1 MLFLAGWRTEDLL
14 LQLLSSD
21 SGLDD
26 TIQVLFNVILLLD
39 GGNKPF
45 SLRSARLV
53 RLQTLLRP
61 PVLYYSRK
69 ARGYFCFGFYCYYL
83 YKGTFYQDGFL
94 LPNFLLVMTVPMRGE
109 RVCGLTI
116 QVCLK

>member
-1 MLFLAGWRTEDLL
+1 M

-26 TIQVLFNVILLLD
+26 TIQVLFNVTLLLD
-39 GGNKPF
+39 GRNKPF
-45 SLRSARLV
+45 SLLSACLV
-53 RLQTLLRP
+53 RFQALLRP

-69 ARGYFCFGFYCYYL
+69 VEGLFLLWLLLIYL
-83 YKGTFYQDGFL
+83 YKGLLPGWFCL
-94 LPNFLLVMTVPMRGE
+94 LPNFLLIMTVPTRCE
-109 RVCGLTI
+109 RVCWLTI

>member
-1 MLFLAGWRTEDLL
+1 M

-39 GGNKPF
+39 GGNEPF
-45 SLRSARLV
+45 SLLSACLV
-53 RLQTLLRP
+53 RLQALLRP

-69 ARGYFCFGFYCYYL
+69 VEGL
-83 YKGTFYQDGFL
+83 FL
-94 LPNFLLVMTVPMRGE
+94 LLQREREREIKVSSTRMVLLAS
-109 RVCGLTI
+109 
-116 QVCLK
+116 